1 MIELIGKEQLEEF
14 IWENNDKVIVLYFG
28 ADWCGPCKKL
38 KERLM
43 SPEARDEMP
52 NLIIGHLDVDID
64 ENNEI
69 SDIYGV
75 KNLPTQIF
83 IKLDGTQIVELE
95 DRIIGYDWTKFIM
108 TYNKI
113 TNKN

>member
-43 SPEARDEMP
+43 SQEAHDEMP

-69 SDIYGV
+69 NDDSVFYF
-75 KNLPTQIF
+75 KNNGILFRVYIA
-83 IKLDGTQIVELE
+83 G
-95 DRIIGYDWTKFIM
+95 
-108 TYNKI
+108 
-113 TNKN
+113 